1 MKFETPRININVFS
15 EDILTVASGIKN
27 SNTVNATKGILENS
41 TNNVAADNIL
51 TFTID

>member
-15 EDILTVASGIKN
+15 ENIVTAASGIAN
-27 SNTVNATKGILENS
+27 SDTVDAAKGVI
-41 TNNVAADNIL
+41 TQNNVDSANIL